1 MGAFLADYLYHTHTF
16 FMAGVFAELGRPL
29 HRRPRIERRVFPS
42 NRVDR
47 KALELQTAKEIL
59 EEVFG
64 TTSADVEE
72 MIMLRLAEQKA
83 I

>member
-1 MGAFLADYLYHTHTF
+1 M
-16 FMAGVFAELGRPL
+16 

-42 NRVDR
+42 NRLDR

-72 MIMLRLAEQKA
+72 MIMLRLAEQEA
-83 I
+83 L

>member
-1 MGAFLADYLYHTHTF
+1 MGWPFQ
-16 FMAGVFAELGRPL
+16 
-29 HRRPRIERRVFPS
+29 RRPRIERQVFLS
-42 NRVDR
+42 HRLDR

-72 MIMLRLAEQKA
+72 MIRLRLAVQDALPENLKYL
-83 I
+83 

>member
-1 MGAFLADYLYHTHTF
+1 
-16 FMAGVFAELGRPL
+16 MAGVFAQLGWPL

-42 NRVDR
+42 NRLDR

-72 MIMLRLAEQKA
+72 MIMLRLAEQEA
-83 I
+83 L

>member
-1 MGAFLADYLYHTHTF
+1 
-16 FMAGVFAELGRPL
+16 MAGVFAQLWWPL
-29 HRRPRIERRVFPS
+29 HSRPRIERQVFPI
-42 NRVDR
+42 NRLDR

-72 MIMLRLAEQKA
+72 MIMLRLAEQEEH
-83 I
+83 